1 MSIGSSG
8 GTAVKSAALVVAPLG
23 LAVFACCGHRSLP
36 RQLAV
41 LPNGMVPGTI
51 CPGCRIRIFGWSCVF
66 LRSFVTSRCVVHH
79 VRHQS
84 SYFVRRPPLMPPPR
98 CSVKHNNCNRSG
110 PGTLLW
116 NRTRCLRNKK
126 RKTIIATHSSS
137 SASSTIYVYKTDVSI
152 ALTTLQSSSM
162 IVHIFTLEQK
172 KSITKTKKYVMDS
185 NFRSQGH
192 SESSLA
198 IHLLIVGSYMII
210 FQTDMFL
217 HVRMDVSVKMTK

>member
-110 PGTLLW
+110 PGTLFVYTKNAKSTETADTTTYQVVWYFDSRNQNVRGDANSCPLTANTFRPERDSAKQTKLICVVCILPV
-116 NRTRCLRNKK
+116 NRAISIGKK
-126 RKTIIATHSSS
+126 
-137 SASSTIYVYKTDVSI
+137 
-152 ALTTLQSSSM
+152 
-162 IVHIFTLEQK
+162 LEG
-172 KSITKTKKYVMDS
+172 
-185 NFRSQGH
+185 N
-192 SESSLA
+192 
-198 IHLLIVGSYMII
+198 
-210 FQTDMFL
+210 
-217 HVRMDVSVKMTK
+217 